1 MGLPI
6 LGDNDKEPTET
17 SVQIAGV
24 VHEEVPDTQVHYDDV
39 SNNADVE
46 PEHESNRSTP
56 CIKSFRVSFFLFCL
70 VLVIFFPFGLVPA
83 FLAPCA
89 LFLFSYCKF
98 QIFSFVLTFLYLFF
112 FHCPTHSCA

>member
-39 SNNADVE
+39 FNNADVE

-56 CIKSFRVSFFLFCL
+56 DEVEGVVETVNLELKTGC
-70 VLVIFFPFGLVPA
+70 
-83 FLAPCA
+83 
-89 LFLFSYCKF
+89 
-98 QIFSFVLTFLYLFF
+98 
-112 FHCPTHSCA
+112 H